1 MPRPARTRKH
11 SRGLLRLIAVFKLA
25 KVLLLVGIGL
35 GALKLLDPA
44 AAARVVDWISALASR
59 VGPRAASEVN
69 GKLVELPHSKMLLA
83 EIISFLYAALF
94 AVEGIGLWMGARWAE
109 FLTIIATSSFVP
121 LEIYEII
128 KQASLP
134 RIATLV
140 INLAIVGYLVWK
152 VRQPQGAGGG
162 RS

>member
-44 AAARVVDWISALASR
+44 AAARVVEWISALASQI
-59 VGPRAASEVN
+59 GPRAASEVN
-69 GKLVELPHSKMLLA
+69 GKLVELPHSKLLLA
-83 EIISFLYAALF
+83 GIVSFLYAALF

-121 LEIYEII
+121 L
-128 KQASLP
+128 
-134 RIATLV
+134 
-140 INLAIVGYLVWK
+140 
-152 VRQPQGAGGG
+152 
-162 RS
+162 

>member
-11 SRGLLRLIAVFKLA
+11 SQGLLRVIAVFKLA
-25 KVLLLVGIGL
+25 KALLLVGIGL

-44 AAARVVDWISALASR
+44 TAARVADWVSALASQI
-59 VGPRAASEVN
+59 GPRATSEVN
-69 GKLVELPHSKMLLA
+69 GKLAALPHSKLLLA
-83 EIISFLYAALF
+83 GIVSFLYAALF

-121 LEIYEII
+121 LEVYELI
-128 KQASLP
+128 KQVTPP

-152 VRQPQGAGGG
+152 VKQPPD